1 MWRAMDKGAG
11 RKKKGGGGGWL
22 RIWYMYGISRVSKT
36 TTKQLVAMFWPW
48 NLISKRSNTILWKF
62 QELSFALPGI
72 CSTKVKKFQGFF
84 KKVYPQHITPPPS
97 LFVFVFFWKSPI
109 MVKLKNVTNQY
120 RLEEQQNKV
129 WSSISSQNGV
139 TGYK

>member
-1 MWRAMDKGAG
+1 
-11 RKKKGGGGGWL
+11 
-22 RIWYMYGISRVSKT
+22 MYGISRVSKT

-84 KKVYPQHITPPPS
+84 KKVYPQHITPPLP
-97 LFVFVFFWKSPI
+97 VCVCFF
-109 MVKLKNVTNQY
+109 
-120 RLEEQQNKV
+120 LEEPNYGETKKCDQPVQ
-129 WSSISSQNGV
+129 
-139 TGYK
+139 TGRAAE